1 MRLSIGEAA
10 DRLGVSVRTLRWY
23 DEIGLVKPAQVGEN
37 GYRYYDSPAL
47 ALLQQV
53 LFYRELGLPL
63 KEIGSLLQAPDAARR
78 KALLA
83 HRQLLELKRQQLDGL
98 LRLVDDTLGGTTMT
112 KPKVTQADIDAAK
125 TQYAREAKERWGH
138 TEAWRESQNHP
149 LTVSVQQ
156 QAEDIFARFSALRG
170 TDPTDAAVQA
180 LVKEWQDHIS
190 ANHYPCSKE
199 ILAGLGQMYV
209 GDARFTATLDRH
221 GPGTANLMAAA
232 IEIYCRGGF

>member
-23 DEIGLVKPAQVGEN
+23 DEIGLVKPTAVGEN
-37 GYRYYDSPAL
+37 GYRYYDGPAL

-63 KEIGSLLQAPDAARR
+63 KEIGDLLQAPDAARR

-83 HRQLLELKRQQLDGL
+83 HRQLLQLKRARLDDL

-112 KPKVTQADIDAAK
+112 RPTVTQADIDAAK
-125 TQYAREAKERWGH
+125 ARYADEARARWGH
-138 TEAWRESQNHP
+138 TDAWRASEQRP
-149 LTVSVQQ
+149 VTADVQQ
-156 QAEDIFARFSALRG
+156 QAEEIFAKFAALRG
-170 TDPTDAAVQA
+170 ADPADPALQA
-180 LVKEWQDHIS
+180 LVAEWQEHIT
-190 ANHYPCSKE
+190 AHHYPCSKE

-209 GDARFTATLDRH
+209 EDERFTDNLDRH
-221 GPGTANLMAAA
+221 GAGTAKLMAEA
-232 IEIYCRGGF
+232 IRVYCQK